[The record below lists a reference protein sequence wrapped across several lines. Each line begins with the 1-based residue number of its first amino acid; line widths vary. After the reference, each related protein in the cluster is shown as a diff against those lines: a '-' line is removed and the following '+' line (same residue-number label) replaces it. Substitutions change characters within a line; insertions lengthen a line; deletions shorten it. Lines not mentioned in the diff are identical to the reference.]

1 MKLLAAV
8 IVLVAASA
16 ASAATLP
23 HLRTCA
29 GANVVKPKGVFTLSC
44 ADANAQLDHTTW
56 KTWSA
61 TSATGT
67 TTFGLN
73 LCVPYCA
80 ASKMSF
86 FADSTVKLDRV
97 RHGRFTRVTVH
108 YLLKGKTK
116 VFVQN

>member
-1 MKLLAAV
+1 VKILAV
-8 IVLVAASA
+8 LIVLVAAST

-29 GANVVKPKGVFTLSC
+29 GANVVKPKGAFTLSC
-44 ADANAQLDHTTW
+44 ADANSQLDHTAW
-56 KTWSA
+56 KTWTS

-73 LCVPYCA
+73 LCTPYCA

-86 FADSTVKLDRV
+86 FPHSSVKLDRA
-97 RHGRFTRVTVH
+97 RNGRFTRVTVH
-108 YLLKGKTK
+108 YVLHGKTK
-116 VFVQN
+116 TFVQD